1 MIRIGICD
9 DNEGCRKILRK
20 ECEALDCGKGISV
33 CISEYCSQ
41 NEVREDL
48 KSLDILL
55 LDIEL
60 GEESGF
66 GIRDYIEENKLD
78 VIIIFVSGHSDYVYE
93 SFGMNVIGFVKK
105 DNPYPALSK
114 LLNKAVELLG
124 RNEIF
129 FDDISSS
136 GICYIISSGVYV
148 TFILESGTE
157 WLYRDRMHNIEKIL
171 SEHDFCR
178 IHRCCIVNL
187 KYVKKV
193 INKAAHEKYVTV
205 GSKNLRIS
213 DNYYKAFKEK
223 YSDYCRKKA
232 VYC

>member
-1 MIRIGICD
+1 MKIGICD
-9 DNEGCRKILRK
+9 DNEAYRKMMRK
-20 ECEALDCGKGISV
+20 ECEALECGGGGVISV
-33 CISEYCSQ
+33 SEYSSPD
-41 NEVREDL
+41 EVKEDL

-66 GIRDYIEENKLD
+66 SVRDYIEENGLD
-78 VIIIFVSGHSDYVYE
+78 VIIIFVSGHSDYVFD
-93 SFGMNVIGFVKK
+93 SFGMNVIGFVPK
-105 DNPYPALSK
+105 DNPYPALRK
-114 LLNKAVELLG
+114 LLAKAVGLRD

-129 FDDISSS
+129 FDDVSSS
-136 GICYIISSGVYV
+136 GICYIVSSGVYV
-148 TFILESGTE
+148 TFFLESGSE
-157 WLYRDRMHNIEKIL
+157 KLYRDRMHNIEKIL
-171 SEHDFCR
+171 SDHDFCR

-205 GSKNLRIS
+205 GTKNFRIS

>member
-1 MIRIGICD
+1 MKIGICD
-9 DNEGCRKILRK
+9 DNEAYRKMMRK
-20 ECEALDCGKGISV
+20 ECEALKCGGGSVISV
-33 CISEYCSQ
+33 SEYSSPD
-41 NEVREDL
+41 EVKEDL

-66 GIRDYIEENKLD
+66 SVRDYIEENRLD
-78 VIIIFVSGHSDYVYE
+78 VIIIFVSGHSDYVFD
-93 SFGMNVIGFVKK
+93 SFGMNVIGFVRK
-105 DNPYPALSK
+105 NALHPALGK
-114 LLNKAVELLG
+114 LLLKAVERLN
-124 RNEIF
+124 RNEIYLE
-129 FDDISSS
+129 DIPSS
-136 GICYIISSGVYV
+136 GICYIVSSGVYV
-148 TFILESGTE
+148 TFFLESGSE
-157 WLYRDRMHNIEKIL
+157 KLYRDRMHNIEKIL
-171 SEHDFCR
+171 SDHDFCR

-205 GSKNLRIS
+205 GTKNLRIS

>member
-1 MIRIGICD
+1 MKIGICD
-9 DNEGCRKILRK
+9 DNEAYRKMMRK
-20 ECEALDCGKGISV
+20 ECEALECGGGSVIS
-33 CISEYCSQ
+33 ISEYSSPD
-41 NEVREDL
+41 EVKEDL

-66 GIRDYIEENKLD
+66 SVRDYIEENGLD
-78 VIIIFVSGHSDYVYE
+78 VIIIFVSGHSDYVFD
-93 SFGMNVIGFVKK
+93 SFGMNVIGFVPK
-105 DNPYPALSK
+105 DNPYPALRK
-114 LLNKAVELLG
+114 LLAKAVGLRD

-129 FDDISSS
+129 FDDVSSS
-136 GICYIISSGVYV
+136 GICYIVSSGVYV
-148 TFILESGTE
+148 TFFLESGSE
-157 WLYRDRMHNIEKIL
+157 KLYRDRMHNIEKIL
-171 SEHDFCR
+171 SDHDFCR

-205 GSKNLRIS
+205 GTKNFRIS

>member
-1 MIRIGICD
+1 MRIGICD
-9 DNEGCRKILRK
+9 DNEACRKMLRK
-20 ECEALDCGKGISV
+20 ECETLGCGNGICLS
-33 CISEYCSQ
+33 ISEYCSPD
-41 NEVREDL
+41 EVKKDL
-48 KSLDILL
+48 KLLDILL

-78 VIIIFVSGHSDYVYE
+78 VIIIFVSGHSGYVFD
-93 SFGMNVIGFVKK
+93 SFGMNVIGFVQK
-105 DNPYPALSK
+105 DNPYPALPK
-114 LLNKAVELLG
+114 LLTKAVELCG
-124 RNEIF
+124 RDEIF
-129 FDDISSS
+129 FDDVSSS

-148 TFILESGTE
+148 TFFLESGTE

-171 SEHDFCR
+171 SDHDFCR

-193 INKAAHEKYVTV
+193 IKKAAHEKYVTV
-205 GSKNLRIS
+205 GTKNLRIS
-213 DNYYKAFKEK
+213 DNYYKSFKEK

>member
-1 MIRIGICD
+1 MKLGICD
-9 DNEGCRKILRK
+9 DNEACRKILRK
-20 ECEALDCGKGISV
+20 ECEALDCGNGMRACV
-33 CISEYCSQ
+33 TEYSSPD
-41 NEVREDL
+41 EVKKDL

-66 GIRDYIEENKLD
+66 GIRDYIEENRLD
-78 VIIIFVSGHSDYVYE
+78 VIIIFVSGHSDYVFE
-93 SFGMNVIGFVKK
+93 SFGMNVIGFVPK
-105 DNPYPALSK
+105 DNPYPALRK
-114 LLNKAVELLG
+114 LLAKAVELRG

-136 GICYIISSGVYV
+136 GICYIVSSGVYV
-148 TFILESGTE
+148 TFFLESGAE
-157 WLYRDRMHNIEKIL
+157 KLYRDRMHNIEKIL
-171 SEHDFCR
+171 ADHDFCR

-193 INKAAHEKYVTV
+193 INKAAHEKYVSV
-205 GSKNLRIS
+205 GTKNLRIS